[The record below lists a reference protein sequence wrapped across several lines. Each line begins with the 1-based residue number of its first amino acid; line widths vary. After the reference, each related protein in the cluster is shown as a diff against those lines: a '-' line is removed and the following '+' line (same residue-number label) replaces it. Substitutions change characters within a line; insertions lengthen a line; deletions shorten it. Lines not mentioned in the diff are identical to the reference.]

1 MSDRQKS
8 YENKRVSAVVQA
20 PSIPTV
26 TETGIMMD
34 SIPLQIQV
42 APKKPVVAIN
52 AADADSDEKKKK
64 KKKKEDRKDKKKKK
78 RSKKRKHSSSSSS
91 SSGSSGSETDAATDK
106 HKDDS
111 SHSIRVAMRN
121 LLKQQQNEQSKMTEN
136 ASGKWTVV
144 QPAQF
149 NTPVPPPPTIS
160 ANGAASDK
168 KDELMISQWNAP
180 EAIISEKEKK
190 MLEELK
196 GRLKNRSDDRESSSV
211 VSKPDRDRGPS
222 RERDRVSSRER
233 DRVASRERDRV
244 SSRERDRGSS
254 RDRRRSRSRSRER
267 MDRRS
272 RRSRSR
278 GGRRSK
284 SRSRSPGRWSG
295 RRRSRSRSHSRRIE
309 KPIVRYPEFRP
320 RVPEKDKKKSKGDHD
335 ATDTK
340 HDKKSSVS
348 TSKKTT
354 SSTKKLPFI
363 GRMPVFKKQTNGKNW
378 LTFLCH
384 STGRYFNYKWHITE
398 EEARRDDPVA
408 DTQMHTP
415 IAQPVQAPIA
425 YSYDNMH
432 QMAHEDYD
440 DLMPDPMQFVSLM
453 GAPPPPPMVPPP
465 QRADKNEPVLPPG
478 TLS

>member
-1 MSDRQKS
+1 ML
-8 YENKRVSAVVQA
+8 
-20 PSIPTV
+20 
-26 TETGIMMD
+26 D

-42 APKKPVVAIN
+42 APKKVATIN
-52 AADADSDEKKKK
+52 AVDADSDEKKKK

-91 SSGSSGSETDAATDK
+91 SSGSSDSETDAPADK

-121 LLKQQQNEQSKMTEN
+121 LLKQQQNEKSQLTEI

-149 NTPVPPPPTIS
+149 QTPAPPPPTIS

-190 MLEELK
+190 LLEELK
-196 GRLKNRSDDRESSSV
+196 GRLKSRSDDREASSVV
-211 VSKPDRDRGPS
+211 VSKPERPE
-222 RERDRVSSRER
+222 RE
-233 DRVASRERDRV
+233 
-244 SSRERDRGSS
+244 RGSS
-254 RDRRRSRSRSRER
+254 RDRRRSRSRSRSRDR
-267 MDRRS
+267 MDRRG

-295 RRRSRSRSHSRRIE
+295 RRRSRSRSHGRRIE

-320 RVPEKDKKKSKGDHD
+320 RVPEKDKKKSKGDND
-335 ATDTK
+335 ADTK
-340 HDKKSSVS
+340 NDKKSSLS
-348 TSKKTT
+348 TSKKAT

-363 GRMPVFKKQTNGKNW
+363 GRMPVFKKQTNGKSL
-378 LTFLCH
+378 LTIF
-384 STGRYFNYKWHITE
+384 S
-398 EEARRDDPVA
+398 
-408 DTQMHTP
+408 
-415 IAQPVQAPIA
+415 
-425 YSYDNMH
+425 
-432 QMAHEDYD
+432 
-440 DLMPDPMQFVSLM
+440 
-453 GAPPPPPMVPPP
+453 
-465 QRADKNEPVLPPG
+465 
-478 TLS
+478 